1 MDDERR
7 PNVTDKTKLS
17 DKAGDRKRPN
27 VPMAYLDEHLGHTR
41 LHTGGDS
48 QRDQAGDAK
57 TSAAPASK
65 RLLNRL
71 DTYQAWDHAAAAL
84 GAVLRDLNQCS
95 ACGGPSIQ
103 DNYGFNHAAH
113 CPIGLAVQLVR
124 RQLIKSQPP
133 SSENGM
139 PVVYVACPFR
149 ANDGWMIAENVHRA
163 EAAGRR
169 IASMGA
175 MPLVPHAIGAKMHG
189 TESDAFW
196 LEGTKELLRRCD
208 FVLVLPGYENSQGSI
223 GEIAEAERCEIPVV
237 MPLRDSPDFAGLQR
251 MIKDSEAQWV
261 PPNHS
266 TAVHM
271 MPVVMPKS
279 LPQIMRQLLADRQ
292 TVEDIVLRMI
302 PALKE
307 RLYDGGSAVC
317 LPDDRNVANAIRSAL
332 HAIGA
337 QQLAPDGEAAV
348 VEDKAL
354 NAVGLVMND

>member
-1 MDDERR
+1 MAHGCQAGERMDDERR

-17 DKAGDRKRPN
+17 EK
-27 VPMAYLDEHLGHTR
+27 T
-41 LHTGGDS
+41 
-48 QRDQAGDAK
+48 GDAK

-95 ACGGPSIQ
+95 ACGGPSNP
-103 DNYGFNHAAH
+103 DNYGFKHAAH

-139 PVVYVACPFR
+139 PVVYVAGPFR
-149 ANDGWMIAENVHRA
+149 AKDGWMIAENVHRA

-169 IASMGA
+169 IASIGA

-237 MPLRDSPDFAGLQR
+237 MPLRDSPDFACLQR

-261 PPNHS
+261 QPNHS
-266 TAVHM
+266 TAVHV

-279 LPQIMRQLLADRQ
+279 LPQIMRQLLADRH
-292 TVEDIVLRMI
+292 TVEDIVSRMI
-302 PALKE
+302 PALKQ

-337 QQLAPDGEAAV
+337 PQPAPDGAAEV
-348 VEDKAL
+348 VEDEAL
-354 NAVGLVMND
+354 DAVGLVMND